1 MRKRADSLAFV
12 PKDGIKCKETVFR
25 AGDNCPNTASFFLF
39 CKQCLKTFHR
49 TQTILADDYYDTA
62 QN

>member
-25 AGDNCPNTASFFLF
+25 AGDNCPNTAFFF
-39 CKQCLKTFHR
+39 SVSNAMPENISPYPNDSC
-49 TQTILADDYYDTA
+49 
-62 QN
+62 